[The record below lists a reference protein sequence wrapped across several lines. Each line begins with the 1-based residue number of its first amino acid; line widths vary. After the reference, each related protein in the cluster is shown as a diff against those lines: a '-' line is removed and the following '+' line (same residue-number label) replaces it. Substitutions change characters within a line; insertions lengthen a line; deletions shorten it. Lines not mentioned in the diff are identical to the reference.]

1 MLYIWDVV
9 SAVGEVKAT
18 SRALGN
24 IFDRSRTPTDAWYG
38 GIDGIDPE
46 KIGKRPPKR
55 CYLAIKKPPKTIAFC
70 NKCHLSHICDIWQ
83 MTLWS
88 QSFCLLL
95 FWFVFVRFVLQL
107 NWGRV
112 SDFSSGGRGP
122 RMGCESVLGC
132 TVRQTSSKYRVYSIS
147 RYLWYLWHI
156 YDVSSWYFYYMF
168 YLLHRFM
175 IYLSDQSIQKKAAK
189 NGDHSPG
196 LIAYRPS
203 VFIWRFQ
210 MISWR
215 GMGSKNWCIF
225 TKLYI
230 VTLGKRTWVERP
242 GWNMFPKCIL
252 PSVRWLMVQVCLFFE
267 ANACSNHSWIRGFLR
282 CISPLWISK
291 DSKWS
296 MTL

>member
-1 MLYIWDVV
+1 MLGMVVLTALILRKSERGPQRDAIWPSKNHPKPLPSVINV
-9 SAVGEVKAT
+9 TYHTFVT
-18 SRALGN
+18 Y
-24 IFDRSRTPTDAWYG
+24 DRWHCG
-38 GIDGIDPE
+38 LNLFV
-46 KIGKRPPKR
+46 
-55 CYLAIKKPPKTIAFC
+55 CY
-70 NKCHLSHICDIWQ
+70 
-83 MTLWS
+83 
-88 QSFCLLL
+88 
-95 FWFVFVRFVLQL
+95 FWLVFVRFVLQL

-122 RMGCESVLGC
+122 RMGCESVLGY